1 MITKTFAPLLSLFLL
16 LPWAHAA
23 PTEADLLE
31 ADQAFHL
38 TAHIVNKTTLELDW
52 DIAPGYYLYRDKF
65 KFEAVDGAR
74 LKDPVF
80 PRGEK
85 KQDPVFG
92 PVEIYLKSVKVRLP
106 FARKDHAPTARLRI
120 TAQGC
125 NEPVGVCY
133 PPIVKEVGFKLPAVK
148 AAPVSVTTASPT
160 PVGEVQT
167 VSSTPVAEVQSLKD
181 LTQTVAPASGN
192 LEPVDPEKAFVVNVT
207 APGADTLL
215 AHIDIAD
222 CCYLYR
228 DKMTFELTTAD
239 GGALP
244 AGVGLGSYN
253 LPPGITKTDTFTGQT
268 EVYEQGFE
276 VALPITG
283 LTALD
288 QDLQLNT
295 TYQGCAEKGVTIC
308 YPPVTKKFR
317 VRWHDG
323 ALSVVSGP
331 DVAPASPVTQ
341 EPRHSGTII
350 IALLTAFGAGLLLS
364 FTPCV
369 LPMVPILSSVIVG
382 QGDPHLSKVRGGLLS
397 YSYVLGTA
405 VTYTAAGVLA
415 GLSGEELQSYFQN
428 PWAVGTFSALLVLL
442 ALSLF
447 GFYDLQMPGF
457 IQSHLHHRT
466 HRVKGGSVVGAFILG
481 LVSALIVG
489 ACVSPVLIS
498 VLGAAIASKDPV
510 LGGAMMFTLA
520 HGQGAILIALGVGTS
535 FLLPKV
541 GKWMDSVKHLFGGLL
556 IAVAIYLLGYLPQV
570 PVLFLWAALLIISAI
585 YLGATQSLPE
595 GASGWRYLWK
605 GIGTFFLIWGVLALL
620 GGFAGNRDILNPF
633 PPSSFAPAMLPAT
646 GRAGPAATGHWFER
660 VRTLPDLE
668 NRLAAAKAAGKPVM
682 LDFYAT
688 WCTDCRRLEQA
699 TFADPRVREEM
710 SGRFVLLQADVTDPN
725 DLGGKSIK
733 SRFGV
738 YGPPAML
745 FFGENGEEH
754 RELRTYGFRSA
765 DELMALLHKL

>member
-1 MITKTFAPLLSLFLL
+1 MITKTFAPLLFLFLL

-38 TAHIVNKTTLELDW
+38 TTRTVNNTTLEVRW
-52 DIAPGYYLYRDKF
+52 KIAPGYYLYRDKF
-65 KFEAVDGAR
+65 KFEAVDGAV
-74 LKDPVF
+74 LKNPVF
-80 PRGEK
+80 PRGKK
-85 KQDPVFG
+85 KQDPLFG
-92 PVEIYLKSVKVRLP
+92 DVEIYIKSVKVRLP
-106 FARKDHAPTARLRI
+106 FERKANAPTARLRI

-133 PPIVKEVGFKLPAVK
+133 PPIVKEVDFKLPAVK
-148 AAPVSVTTASPT
+148 AAPASVTPVSPT
-160 PVGEVQT
+160 PV
-167 VSSTPVAEVQSLKD
+167 AEIQSLKD
-181 LTQTVAPASGN
+181 LTRAVAPASGE
-192 LEPVDPEKAFVVNVT
+192 LEPVDPEKAFVVNVAARGT
-207 APGADTLL
+207 DTLL

-228 DKMTFELTTAD
+228 DKMKFDLTAAD

-244 AGVGLGSYN
+244 TGTGLGSYN
-253 LPPGITKTDTFTGQT
+253 LPSGKTKTDAFTGKT

-276 VALPITG
+276 VALPIMG
-283 LTALD
+283 LTAPD
-288 QDLQLNT
+288 RDLLLNM

-308 YPPVTKKFR
+308 YPPVTKKFSVLWR
-317 VRWHDG
+317 GG
-323 ALSVVSGP
+323 ALSVASGP
-331 DVAPASPVTQ
+331 DLARASPVTQ
-341 EPRHSGTII
+341 APRDSRTLVL
-350 IALLTAFGAGLLLS
+350 AVLTAFGAGLLLS

-382 QGDPHLSKVRGGLLS
+382 QGDTHLSKFRGGLLS

-415 GLSGEELQSYFQN
+415 GLSGEQLQSYFQN
-428 PWAVGTFSALLVLL
+428 PWAIGTFSTLLVLL

-466 HRVKGGSVVGAFILG
+466 HRVKGGSIIGVFILG

-498 VLGAAIASKDPV
+498 VLGAAIVSRDPV
-510 LGGAMMFTLA
+510 MGGALMFSLA

-541 GKWMDSVKHLFGGLL
+541 GKWMDNIKHLFGGLL

-570 PVLFLWAALLIISAI
+570 PVLLLWAALLIISAV

-620 GGFAGNRDILNPF
+620 GGFAGNRDILSPL
-633 PPSSFAPAMLPAT
+633 PPSSFAPGILPGT
-646 GRAGPAATGHWFER
+646 GSAGPAAAAPWFER

-668 NRLAAAKAAGKPVM
+668 NRLAAAKAAGKPAM

-710 SGRFVLLQADVTDPN
+710 RSRFVLLQADVTDTN
-725 DLGGKSIK
+725 DLEGKTIK

-745 FFGENGEEH
+745 FFGANGEER
-754 RELRTYGFRSA
+754 RELRAYGFRNP